1 MKVTGLFNNA
11 QRTMEVPAGSV
22 VFKEGDSGDEMY
34 GVVEGEIQ
42 LRVGDKVIRTIGP
55 DEIFGEMALIDE
67 ATRSATAQAMT
78 DSVLAVINKHRFLF
92 LVQETPMFA
101 LQVMSAMAERFR
113 QEDAKR

>member
-11 QRTMEVPAGSV
+11 QRTIDVPAGAV
-22 VFKEGDSGDEMY
+22 VFKEGDTGDEMY
-34 GVVEGEIQ
+34 GVVDGEIQ
-42 LRVGDKVIRTIGP
+42 LVAGDKILRTLGK
-55 DEIFGEMALIDE
+55 DEVFGEMALIDE
-67 ATRSATAQAMT
+67 SPRSASAVASQ

-113 QEDAKR
+113 EDDKS